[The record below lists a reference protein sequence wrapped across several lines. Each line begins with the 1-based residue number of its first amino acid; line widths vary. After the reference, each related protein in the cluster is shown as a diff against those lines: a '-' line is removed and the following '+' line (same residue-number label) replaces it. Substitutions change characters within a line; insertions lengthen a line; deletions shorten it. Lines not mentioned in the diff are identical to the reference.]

1 MTRCHCVEKESIC
14 LLGKKEAISG
24 QEGGLGD
31 HIESDLSGAGDRQ
44 QGWVI
49 GVDRSGDGVR
59 GSGGHI

>member
-1 MTRCHCVEKESIC
+1 M
-14 LLGKKEAISG
+14 LGKKEAISG